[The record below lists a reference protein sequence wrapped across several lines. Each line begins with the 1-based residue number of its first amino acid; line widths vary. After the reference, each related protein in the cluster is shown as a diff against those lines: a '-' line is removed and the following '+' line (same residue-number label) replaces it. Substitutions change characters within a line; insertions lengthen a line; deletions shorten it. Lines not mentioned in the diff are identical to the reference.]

1 MTSDSLESW
10 NFVLRFLSCL
20 LGGRPPLAL
29 FFPSPLTFPFCP
41 PLPSWGPSGYLRGIS
56 IPFQS
61 CWPQRPWKNWVV
73 QVRRRKKD
81 PNGRPFLFVGDL
93 VIGFCHGTLTFYL
106 AFTHVNIIWSILLLL
121 ASYVA
126 WRRPFPT
133 FTSGDKSFPAH
144 FPAHIVYDCAT
155 KTRNGF
161 KFFFSHLTEPAPAF
175 VFFYYSCGI
184 NSTWNNITFL

>member
-1 MTSDSLESW
+1 M
-10 NFVLRFLSCL
+10 
-20 LGGRPPLAL
+20 
-29 FFPSPLTFPFCP
+29 
-41 PLPSWGPSGYLRGIS
+41 
-56 IPFQS
+56 
-61 CWPQRPWKNWVV
+61 
-73 QVRRRKKD
+73 
-81 PNGRPFLFVGDL
+81 GDL

-161 KFFFSHLTEPAPAF
+161 KFFFSFDGASTCF
-175 VFFYYSCGI
+175 RVFLLFLWHQFHVKQHYFFIADDPIDRIQNQSVSAI
-184 NSTWNNITFL
+184 SPVESRVPPHRWNLYCFII